1 MGLVVYCQL
10 SLAANADI
18 NSLDEIVIS
27 ATRTDQRVIDT
38 AASINVTSAEQIH
51 DAQPE
56 ESLSEPLERIPG
68 ISALNRQNYAQDLLI
83 SSRGFGANSTFGA
96 RGIKIYVDNI
106 PGTVADGQGQISHI
120 DLASADRIEVLRGPY
135 SVLYGNSAGGVI
147 SVFTENG
154 KPGAEVTSYFSS
166 GSFGQLKSG
175 IKFDGDQNGINYV
188 LDDGTLHTDG
198 TRDHSAADR
207 INVNSKLGFKIGQDT
222 SLSFVVNSVSLGA
235 QDPLGLTATQLAADP
250 RSAQNVGSY
259 NTRKNVA
266 QSQGGLVVSQ
276 QLSSN
281 DLITIS
287 PYSGDRHTTQF
298 LATTN
303 SGVIN
308 LNRNFYGMDSN
319 WQHSKEIGN
328 LLLKVVVGIDS
339 NENDD
344 HRLAYTNSTGNQT
357 GNATQDYTM
366 KARNLDVYIQ
376 TELRPSNHLTLN
388 AGLRQSETM
397 LSSFSNLQSLI
408 SPGSN
413 VYQDK
418 TGMASIQ
425 YFFQDEANVYLSYGS
440 GFDTPTLN
448 QVFYSPSYVNGL
460 NANVISSANNAGN
473 INLQAARTQQVEIG
487 LKDKISSATDASIAI
502 FDANTSNDIVIDS
515 SNFGKTAFT
524 NAPKTRRQGFELSAQ
539 SLLPYQLQ
547 FSLAYTFLI
556 AKVDQAYLESNG
568 TAVNAGSRIPGVPSQ
583 SLFSELIWRTTD
595 KSFEVA
601 AEGIAR
607 GSMAAND
614 VNGAFSAGYGILNLR
629 TAFKQETGAWTVSE
643 FIRLDNI
650 FDRSYVGSVIVN
662 QASSMYYESAPSR
675 NWFAGLKASYKF

>member
-583 SLFSELIWRTTD
+583 SLFSELIWRTSD